1 MPGHHKKVSGFALL
15 GLFFSMICFFPGLS
29 WGEKKTV
36 KLGFVADISGPG
48 FLIALSQKNAL
59 ELGLEEINS
68 SGGLLGRRVE
78 LIVRDSQ
85 MKPDLGARLTRE
97 LILRDKVDFL
107 IGPTSP
113 SVALAVSQVCKE
125 QKKLLYLHSAN
136 IERLTTELG
145 HPYVFSVIPNTFME
159 GQAVAAFLAKR
170 GFKKILIIGPDLE
183 YGRSQ
188 AGAFKMKISEINP
201 ATTIVKELWPRIGEP
216 DYTPYIATILAAKP
230 DMVCSFL
237 WGGDLAAFMRQAS
250 PHQFFQKV
258 PFIGLL
264 DYDLLKGLGNEM
276 VPGVFGFD
284 RAPFYALTAPQA
296 KAFIE
301 RYKTRTGEYPSSWS
315 ILAYDGLT
323 ALRMAVEKA
332 KTLETEKVIE
342 ALEGGSWDSLRGPLQ
357 LRPQDH
363 QANGGLF
370 FGTTY
375 KDPKYSFYIMR
386 EMVYIPGNDLWP
398 SLEEIKNLRKNA
410 RPSK

>member
-1 MPGHHKKVSGFALL
+1 MPGRHGKVLGFALI
-15 GLFFSMICFFPGLS
+15 GLLVSFIFLLPGSS

-36 KLGFVADISGPG
+36 KLGFVADITGPG

-59 ELGLEEINS
+59 ELGLEEMNS

-78 LIVRDSQ
+78 LIMRDSQ
-85 MKPDLGARLTRE
+85 MKPELGARLTQE
-97 LILRDKVDFL
+97 LILKDKVDFL
-107 IGPTSP
+107 FGPTSP

-145 HPYVFSVIPNTFME
+145 HRYVFSVIPNTFME

-170 GFKKILIIGPDLE
+170 GFKKIMIIGPDLE

-188 AGAFKMKISEINP
+188 AGAFKKKITEINP

-216 DYTPYIATILAAKP
+216 DYTPHIATILAAKP
-230 DMVCSFL
+230 DIVCSFL
-237 WGGDLAAFMRQAS
+237 WGGDLAAFIRQAT

-276 VPGVFGFD
+276 VPGVYGFD
-284 RAPFYALTAPQA
+284 RAPFYALNTPQA

-315 ILAYDGLT
+315 ILAYDGLM
-323 ALRMAVEKA
+323 ALRKAVEKA
-332 KTLETEKVIE
+332 KSLETEKLIE
-342 ALEGGSWDSLRGPLQ
+342 VLEGGSWDSLRGPLQ

-363 QANGGLF
+363 QASGGLF

-386 EMVYIPGNDLWP
+386 DMVYLPGNDFWH
-398 SLEEIKNLRKNA
+398 SLEEIKNLRK
-410 RPSK
+410 

>member
-1 MPGHHKKVSGFALL
+1 MPGHHKKVPGFALMC
-15 GLFFSMICFFPGLS
+15 LFFSIICLLPGPS

-36 KLGFVADISGPG
+36 KLGFVADITGPG
-48 FLIALSQKNAL
+48 FLIALSQKTAL

-78 LIVRDSQ
+78 LVIRDSQ
-85 MKPDLGARLTRE
+85 MKPDLAARQTQE
-97 LILRDKVDFL
+97 LILRDKVDFV

-113 SVALAVSQVCKE
+113 SVALTVSNVCKE
-125 QKKLLYLHSAN
+125 QKKLLCLHSAN
-136 IERLTTELG
+136 NERLINELG
-145 HPYVFSVIPNTFME
+145 HRYVFSVIPNTYME
-159 GQAVAAFLAKR
+159 GQALAAFLGKK

-188 AGAFKMKISEINP
+188 AGAFRKKITEINP
-201 ATTIVKELWPRIGEP
+201 AATIIKELWPRIGEP

-237 WGGDLAAFMRQAS
+237 WGGDLASFMRQAG

-258 PFIGLL
+258 PFAGLF

-276 VPGVFGFD
+276 VPGLYGFD
-284 RAPFYALTAPQA
+284 RAPFYALNNPQA
-296 KAFIE
+296 KSFIE
-301 RYKTRTGEYPSSWS
+301 RYKTRTGEYPSAWS
-315 ILAYDGLT
+315 ILAYDGLMV
-323 ALRMAVEKA
+323 LRKAVDKA
-332 KTLETEKVIE
+332 KSLETEKVIE
-342 ALEGGSWDSLRGPLQ
+342 ALEGLSWDSLRGPLH

-363 QANGGLF
+363 LASGGLF

-386 EMVYIPGNDLWP
+386 EMVYLPGNDLWH
-398 SLEEIKNLRKNA
+398 SLEEIKSLRKS
-410 RPSK
+410 P